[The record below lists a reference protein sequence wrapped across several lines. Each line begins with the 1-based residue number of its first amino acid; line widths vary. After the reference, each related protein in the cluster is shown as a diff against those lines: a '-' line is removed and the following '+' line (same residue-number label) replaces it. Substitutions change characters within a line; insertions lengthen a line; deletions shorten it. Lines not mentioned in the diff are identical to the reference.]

1 MDRISGWIIATSL
14 WRHWNGWDLGIH
26 PFLSSFSDVEV
37 IVVNDWIYNAARFL
51 IWMSNGSWFFHGF
64 MVQHKMFQNWG
75 KFQTCRIYLQDSSN
89 HPIISRCSCP
99 ALPGAAARCDL
110 RLFSLEMTAKGG
122 IRSWIGGAKSKNKHQ
137 LKLETWWNE

>member
-1 MDRISGWIIATSL
+1 
-14 WRHWNGWDLGIH
+14 
-26 PFLSSFSDVEV
+26 
-37 IVVNDWIYNAARFL
+37 
-51 IWMSNGSWFFHGF
+51 